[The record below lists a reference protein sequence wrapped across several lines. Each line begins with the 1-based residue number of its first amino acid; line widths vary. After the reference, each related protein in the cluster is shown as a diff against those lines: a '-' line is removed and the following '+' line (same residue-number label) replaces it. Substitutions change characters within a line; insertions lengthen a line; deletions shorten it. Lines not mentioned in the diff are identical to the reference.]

1 VQDANRHLAKR
12 RVYTARL
19 PTADHR
25 GRWITNTNVG
35 TGEIC
40 WNLAYDLAVIKR
52 MGWLKPLARWR
63 ALARA
68 KRSAD
73 AIAGANAKVA

>member
-1 VQDANRHLAKR
+1 
-12 RVYTARL
+12 VYTARL

-25 GRWITNTNVG
+25 GRWITREEPKRRNSSPIHEANTNVG
-35 TGEIC
+35 TG
-40 WNLAYDLAVIKR
+40 
-52 MGWLKPLARWR
+52 GWYNRCVHGGAALRGR